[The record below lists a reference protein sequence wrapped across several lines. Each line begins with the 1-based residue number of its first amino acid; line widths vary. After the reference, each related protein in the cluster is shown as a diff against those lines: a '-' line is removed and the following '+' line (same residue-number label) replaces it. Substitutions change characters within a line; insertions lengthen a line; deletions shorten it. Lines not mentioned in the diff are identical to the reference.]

1 MSAMPIEFEPDFKW
15 DISTQTMKFNARMAE
30 GEIHGPDQRLLYL
43 LQTSRMEE
51 PVAFLGLRQKAS
63 MS

>member
-15 DISTQTMKFNARMAE
+15 DISTQTMKFNARH
-30 GEIHGPDQRLLYL
+30 GKRRIHGPDQRLLY

-63 MS
+63 M